1 MNYQPSSPYG
11 SWPYGSSAYPG
22 GDSFGPP
29 VRAETHGPYPSAGMM
44 PSSQYQGGQMTQ
56 GGPPSP
62 GYQGAQPPGV
72 SYAGP
77 GGQGALPYAGAT
89 PSAVIPTTEQSF
101 IENILRLN
109 LEKVA
114 SVYCTFENN
123 KEWNAKVF
131 RGEVEAAGRD
141 HVIINDTNTGTR
153 YLIPMVYVDYVTFQG
168 PMNYSY
174 PYE

>member
-1 MNYQPSSPYG
+1 MSYQPSSPYG
-11 SWPYGSSAYPG
+11 NWPYGSSAYPG
-22 GDSFGPP
+22 GDSFAPP
-29 VRAETHGPYPSAGMM
+29 MRAEAHGPYPSSGMM
-44 PSSQYQGGQMTQ
+44 PSQFQGGQMMQ
-56 GGPPSP
+56 GGQPGQGFQGGQPS
-62 GYQGAQPPGV
+62 GAAFGGAQQGAQ
-72 SYAGP
+72 
-77 GGQGALPYAGAT
+77 PYAGAT
-89 PSAVIPTTEQSF
+89 PSAIIPSTEQSY